1 MKWRTLRAG
10 ELDHELLWLVVSLA
24 ALAGAVVWLQLGL
37 PRPACVFHHLTGWA
51 CPGCGTTR
59 CLQHL
64 LAGSFGE
71 AWQLNPLAFLSFVG
85 VGLFDLYAVAVLAL
99 RLPRL
104 RFEKVSAG
112 SARLFRVTIFIA
124 LGLNWIWLLASG
136 V

>member
-1 MKWRTLRAG
+1 
-10 ELDHELLWLVVSLA
+10 
-24 ALAGAVVWLQLGL
+24 
-37 PRPACVFHHLTGWA
+37 
-51 CPGCGTTR
+51 
-59 CLQHL
+59 
-64 LAGSFGE
+64 
-71 AWQLNPLAFLSFVG
+71 

-112 SARLFRVTIFIA
+112 SARLFRVMVLIA